1 MSLPVRPEVHGNRL
15 ASSPDVTI
23 KPLKVVRCL
32 KSMAG
37 MTPGLCPFCGTTNPP
52 GFNFCAQCHHAL
64 PGAASASPAAPPP
77 PQDAFQLVT
86 AQRTGAGTTI
96 NVGRGAAG
104 LFFVYIGLPLLLIGI
119 MLLVVAGLVA
129 QGAASF
135 NQACSTNPL
144 CTPAPDPSGG
154 FAAGGVLILLIGI
167 GLVAYGF
174 SQYRDQ

>member
-1 MSLPVRPEVHGNRL
+1 WPHTSSYISWVPRGAGGRVRAGMWAEWRPLPVE
-15 ASSPDVTI
+15 D
-23 KPLKVVRCL
+23 
-32 KSMAG
+32 
-37 MTPGLCPFCGTTNPP
+37 
-52 GFNFCAQCHHAL
+52 
-64 PGAASASPAAPPP
+64 PP

-104 LFFVYIGLPLLLIGI
+104 LFFVYIGVPLLLIGI
-119 MLLVVAGLVA
+119 LLLVVAGLVA

-144 CTPAPDPSGG
+144 CTPAPDPCGG

-167 GLVAYGF
+167 GVVAYGF